1 MNDLMSDPIDIDLA
15 DAAVRVWPGYF
26 DLAVAGRYMNELTNE
41 IDWIQ
46 EKAHVYGKTHNLP
59 RLTAWYGDAG
69 KSYRYSGIR
78 VTAQPWTPL
87 LLEIKDKVEQLSNGE
102 TFNSVL
108 LNLYRSGDDCV
119 GWHSDDEAELGFQPL
134 IGSVSFGASRPFQLK
149 HKTKLTDRRNFVL
162 NSGDVLLMQ
171 GDTQRHWQHQIP
183 RTRKPIGPRV
193 NLTFRR
199 IVT

>member
-1 MNDLMSDPIDIDLA
+1 MNDLMSGPIDIDLA

-26 DLAVAGRYMNELTNE
+26 DLAAAGRYMSELTNE
-41 IDWIQ
+41 INWIQ

-119 GWHSDDEAELGFQPL
+119 GWHSDDEAELGSQPL
-134 IGSVSFGASRPFQLK
+134 IGSVSFGASRLFQLK
-149 HKTKLTDRRNFVL
+149 HKTKLTERRTFVL

-183 RTRKPIGPRV
+183 RTRKPMGPRI